1 MHITSPR
8 TLLAALLFLALVSL
22 SAAPVGARTEGG
34 QPALDALKAALDSM
48 ETPAPKS
55 RQSGP
60 SFGDRAVHRP
70 ADPASSGK
78 KNCYTNQKFHY
89 GLCYPAG
96 SLIGQGESDS
106 GDGQRFVSPDKKIVL
121 LAWGYANYN
130 NESVRQNYSSME
142 NSVDFHVTYK
152 RQTGDWFVLSGLDQD
167 GIVYLKRWVGQDYIV
182 TLQMHYPKSLNTR
195 AEPLL
200 QNVIDSVSLW

>member
-1 MHITSPR
+1 MHTTSPR
-8 TLLAALLFLALVSL
+8 TLLAALLFLALLSL
-22 SAAPVGARTEGG
+22 SAAPVGARTEEG
-34 QPALDALKAALDSM
+34 QPALDALESALDSM
-48 ETPAPKS
+48 EKPATKS
-55 RQSGP
+55 RQTAP
-60 SFGDRAVHRP
+60 SSGDRAVRQP
-70 ADPASSGK
+70 ADPALSGK

-130 NESVRQNYSSME
+130 NESVRQNYASME
-142 NSVDFHVTYK
+142 NSVDFRVTYK
-152 RQTGDWFVLSGLDQD
+152 RQSGDWFVLSGLDQD

-182 TLQMHYPKSLNTR
+182 TLQMHYPKSQKGR
-195 AEPLL
+195 VDPLL
-200 QNVIDSVSLW
+200 RNILDSVSRW